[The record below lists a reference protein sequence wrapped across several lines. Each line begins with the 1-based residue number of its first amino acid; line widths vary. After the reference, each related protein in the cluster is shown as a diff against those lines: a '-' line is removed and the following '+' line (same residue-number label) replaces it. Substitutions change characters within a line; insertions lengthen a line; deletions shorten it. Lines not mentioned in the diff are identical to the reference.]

1 MESIN
6 NDNHDAFVNEG
17 IKVLAFKAGWCGP
30 CRMLTPVLEEID
42 VANESISVGTVDV
55 DDENELAMKY
65 GIRNIPTTLFIKD
78 GEVKEKVTGAKSKGD
93 LEVILNE
100 LTA

>member
-42 VANESISVGTVDV
+42 VANEGISVGTVDV

>member
-17 IKVLAFKAGWCGP
+17 VKVLAFKAGWCGP

-42 VANESISVGTVDV
+42 AANESISVGTVDV

-78 GEVKEKVTGAKSKGD
+78 GEVKQKVTGAKSKGD

>member
-6 NDNHDAFVNEG
+6 IDNHDTFVGEG

-30 CRMLTPVLEEID
+30 CRMLTPVLEEMD
-42 VANESISVGTVDV
+42 ETNEVITVGTVDV
-55 DDENELAMKY
+55 DEENELAMKY

-78 GEVKEKVTGAKSKGD
+78 GEVKQKVTGAKSKGD
-93 LEVILNE
+93 LELILNE
-100 LTA
+100 LSA